1 MTLRELIAQHPEMAD
16 LDIVVYS
23 PDGEYHYVGASG
35 SVYVDE
41 QDEGDEASNVPVL
54 VFSAN

>member
-1 MTLRELIAQHPEMAD
+1 MTLKEMIEQNPEWAD
-16 LDIVVYS
+16 LDVVVYS

-35 SVYVDE
+35 SVYVDD
-41 QDEGDEASNVPVL
+41 QDEGDDAPNIPVL